1 MSWQFEA
8 MRSTVALSL
17 GLWATAVLGL
27 GVFACG
33 SNQAT
38 AASIVGDRRDL
49 PNVPVAPL
57 DAGTARSPTTEAPPP
72 PAFPRAVALGAL
84 AEGERIADLAV
95 LAQSDRFLLAWV
107 TYFDGGGPP
116 MRAAARGGAKQASAP
131 PAQQRGASVVVRA
144 LDAEGEA
151 IGAANIISVKAD
163 SIGGV
168 SLAAASSGQ
177 GEAGLAW
184 VGKDAGVGQ
193 VFVTRLSR
201 SGEKQA
207 QRMLT
212 RSKEGCSDVAL
223 VGHKDG
229 FIVAF
234 VDSRDGGPGVYLAKV
249 GKDLQ
254 RLGPERLVSRAKGE
268 ASDVRMLARGDE
280 LIVAWAEAR
289 QNPELYGIFV
299 ARALA
304 SDLTLRGDPTR
315 VVLAPRHAKGIE
327 LGALD
332 DGVALGWVE
341 DSATGG
347 AATANVPRTAALI
360 RLDAALRGNAEPI
373 RVALPVQPSSLALD
387 CDRPCRVV
395 VAGSEADE
403 LTFYGFLFDGKLPQP
418 AARLAS
424 IPAVSTEDTNPVV
437 ARDWLFFA
445 EDNLHGAGRI
455 RKAKLAWH

>member
-1 MSWQFEA
+1 MSWQFET
-8 MRSTVALSL
+8 MRSAGPLSL
-17 GLWATAVLGL
+17 RALVATFVGLA
-27 GVFACG
+27 ACG
-33 SNQAT
+33 SPTKAT
-38 AASIVGDRRDL
+38 SPGSIVGDRRDL
-49 PNVPVAPL
+49 PAVPVKTL
-57 DAGTARSPTTEAPPP
+57 DAGGSGSPSVAEAPLA
-72 PAFPRAVALGAL
+72 PAFPRALGLGAL

-95 LAQSDRFLLAWV
+95 LAQPGRFLLAWV
-107 TYFDGGGPP
+107 TYFDGGGPLL
-116 MRAAARGGAKQASAP
+116 RAAPRGGKKQTDASQ
-131 PAQQRGASVVVRA
+131 QQRGASVVVRA

-151 IGAANIISVKAD
+151 IGASNVISVKGD

-168 SLAAASSGQ
+168 SLAATASGQ
-177 GEAGLAW
+177 GDAGLAW
-184 VGKDAGVGQ
+184 VGKDAGIGQ

-223 VGHKDG
+223 VSHKDG
-229 FIVAF
+229 FIVAY
-234 VDSRDGGPGVYLAKV
+234 VDSRDGGAGVYTAKV

-254 RLGPERLVSRAKGE
+254 RIGAERLVSRAKGE
-268 ASDVRMLARGDE
+268 ASDVRMLTRGDE
-280 LIVAWAEAR
+280 LVVAWAEAR

-299 ARALA
+299 ARLLA
-304 SDLTLRGDPTR
+304 SDLSVRGDPTR

-327 LGALD
+327 LAFLD

-341 DSATGG
+341 DSATG
-347 AATANVPRTAALI
+347 AVNAPRTAALI
-360 RLDAALRGNAEPI
+360 RLDAALRGPAEPV
-373 RVALPVQPSSLALD
+373 RVALPVQASSLALD

-395 VAGSEADE
+395 VAGSEGDE
-403 LTFYGFLFDGKLPQP
+403 LTFYGFLYDGSQPQP

-455 RKAKLAWH
+455 RKAKLAWR